1 MGSIDSLIG
10 FRVVVVR
17 RVVTNL
23 AFCLCST
30 GQDNRVNDDFWKQ
43 LGGKQPY
50 IDEKVIKDVG
60 EEQEP
65 RLFHGSNA
73 SGNFKRT

>member
-1 MGSIDSLIG
+1 MKVMNGGLSQVQVQIKD
-10 FRVVVVR
+10 FKYP
-17 RVVTNL
+17 
-23 AFCLCST
+23 A
-30 GQDNRVNDDFWKQ
+30 GQDNRVNDELWGQ

-73 SGNFKRT
+73 SGNFKRTHVPL

>member
-1 MGSIDSLIG
+1 MKVGSGSFSQVQVYIKD
-10 FRVVVVR
+10 FKYP
-17 RVVTNL
+17 
-23 AFCLCST
+23 T
-30 GQDNRVNDDFWKQ
+30 GQDNRVNDELWGQ

-65 RLFHGSNA
+65 SLFHGSNA
-73 SGNFKRT
+73 SGNFKRTL

>member
-1 MGSIDSLIG
+1 M
-10 FRVVVVR
+10 
-17 RVVTNL
+17 
-23 AFCLCST
+23 
-30 GQDNRVNDDFWKQ
+30 NDELWSQ

-50 IDEKVIKDVG
+50 IDETVIKDVG

-73 SGNFKRT
+73 SGNFKRTLMIKSNYSRNIPSIGDNIVK

>member
-1 MGSIDSLIG
+1 M
-10 FRVVVVR
+10 
-17 RVVTNL
+17 
-23 AFCLCST
+23 
-30 GQDNRVNDDFWKQ
+30 NDELWGQ

-73 SGNFKRT
+73 SGNFKRTHVPL